1 MSRLGKKEILIPAGV
16 TVEVKGSTINVKGP
30 KGELTYDFRS
40 EISIVV
46 NDNVIVTSVKH
57 ATKNASAYWG
67 LVWALVSNMVLG
79 VSEGF
84 EKKLELVGV
93 GYRVKQ
99 SGKNVTITVGY
110 SHPIEFSAPEG
121 TVLEVV
127 DEKNMTVK
135 GVDKQLVGQTAAKI
149 RSFRK
154 PEPYKGKGIKY
165 AGEVVRRKAGKT
177 GKV

>member
-16 TVEVKGSTINVKGP
+16 TVELKGSTINVKGP
-30 KGELTYDFRS
+30 KGELNYDFRP
-40 EISIVV
+40 EIAINV
-46 NDNVIVTSVKH
+46 NDGVIVTSVKH
-57 ATKNASAYWG
+57 ATKSSSAYWG

-99 SGKNVTITVGY
+99 NGKNVTITVGY
-110 SHPIEFSAPEG
+110 SHPIEFPAPEG
-121 TVLEVV
+121 IALEVI
-127 DEKNMTVK
+127 DEKNITVK
-135 GVDKQLVGQTAAKI
+135 GIDKQLVGQTAAKI
-149 RSFRK
+149 RSLRK